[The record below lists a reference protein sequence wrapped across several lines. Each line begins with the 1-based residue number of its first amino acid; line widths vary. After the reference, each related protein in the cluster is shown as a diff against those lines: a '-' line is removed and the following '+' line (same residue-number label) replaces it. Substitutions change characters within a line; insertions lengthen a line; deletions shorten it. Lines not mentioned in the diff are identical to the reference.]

1 MEEDKSTK
9 HPWKFIYQ
17 NIRSLISENS
27 RMKIDYFN
35 EYVDENKVILMNF
48 TETWLN
54 NGITEEA
61 KINGYNEFRGD
72 RIETKQGGTAI
83 YLHNKIE
90 GVLLIFFSKNKCEMV
105 AIKVAALNLINI
117 VCYRPPHT
125 KMTDFKYMIDEI
137 KNIFKD
143 LERPDPTIL
152 WTGDFNFPFVQWK
165 ECSSGGCK
173 WDFNPNINASLDEKE
188 QFRTIMN
195 LCSDYNLIQTID
207 EPTRGVNTI
216 DLIFTNELDLF
227 SSSQISFSALSDHY
241 FIEMTTTLKTDDITK
256 DESSKEV
263 KEGLRSLILFSNKVN
278 WKEIIKEIDNINWQ
292 ELLENKNTNEST
304 KILNNIINKICI
316 RYVPVKE
323 KNSGKKKIPRER
335 KKLLGRLKMLRQR
348 LRKAINKEKKE
359 EINESIKETD
369 ELLIEA
375 RRNERLEKELAIIEN
390 IPRNTKLLFSYT
402 KKEINRRKEIGPF
415 EKDGEYIHN
424 GSDICN
430 MLVNEYKTQFTKTVS
445 NLNQNLSEEIKN
457 INEEDLTDIIFTED
471 DMIKAIEKLN
481 ENSGPGPDGIPAIF
495 LIKTSSALIRPL
507 MIILRKSMDEGEIPA
522 IYKVA
527 HITPINKVGKKSKL
541 NPENYRP
548 VSLTSHIMKIY
559 ERIIIKNIINHLLK
573 KQ

>member
-1 MEEDKSTK
+1 MDILILEEDRTTK

-35 EYVDENKVILMNF
+35 EYVDENKVILLNF
-48 TETWLN
+48 TKTWLN
-54 NGITEEA
+54 KGITEEA

-72 RIETKQGGTAI
+72 RIEIKQGGTAI

-90 GVLLIFFSKNKCEMV
+90 GVLIKSFSMNKCEMV
-105 AIKVAALNLINI
+105 AIKVAVLNLINI

-165 ECSSGGCK
+165 ECSSRGCK

-195 LCSDYNLIQTID
+195 LCNDYNLIQIID

-263 KEGLRSLILFSNKVN
+263 REGLRSLNFFSNKVN
-278 WKEIIKEIDNINWQ
+278 WKEMIKEIENINWH
-292 ELLENKNTNEST
+292 ELLENKNTHEST
-304 KILNNIINKICI
+304 EILNNIINKICI
-316 RYVPVKE
+316 RYVPVKG
-323 KNSGKKKIPRER
+323 KNSGKKKIPKER
-335 KKLLGRLKMLRQR
+335 KKLLGRLKMLRRR
-348 LRKAINKEKKE
+348 LRKAIKKEKKA
-359 EINESIKETD
+359 EINESIK
-369 ELLIEA
+369 
-375 RRNERLEKELAIIEN
+375 
-390 IPRNTKLLFSYT
+390 
-402 KKEINRRKEIGPF
+402 
-415 EKDGEYIHN
+415 
-424 GSDICN
+424 
-430 MLVNEYKTQFTKTVS
+430 
-445 NLNQNLSEEIKN
+445 
-457 INEEDLTDIIFTED
+457 
-471 DMIKAIEKLN
+471 
-481 ENSGPGPDGIPAIF
+481 
-495 LIKTSSALIRPL
+495 
-507 MIILRKSMDEGEIPA
+507 
-522 IYKVA
+522 
-527 HITPINKVGKKSKL
+527 
-541 NPENYRP
+541 
-548 VSLTSHIMKIY
+548 
-559 ERIIIKNIINHLLK
+559 
-573 KQ
+573 